1 MVSPDR
7 PDPTALDEST
17 AAAGPP
23 NPEPYGRAGRNLW
36 SAIAVGLFLGALVLL
51 PMFFAP
57 WVFPIVVSAA
67 LLIAAHELESAFAGR
82 GVHLVRWP
90 LAVATPAIVI
100 LAYFFGMT
108 AMLAAFGAAVLA
120 VLGVRLAGQTK
131 GFAADVAA
139 SVFVLTYTAV
149 MGAFVSLQLAAGSGP
164 KRVVAFVVL
173 TVCSDIGG
181 YVAGVLAGRHPIAPR
196 ISPKKSWEGLA
207 GSFVLQVI
215 AGVALFVYL
224 FGAPWWQGLIC
235 GIVLTVTATVGD
247 LVESALKRDLGVKDM
262 GTVLPGHGG
271 VMDRLDSLVLNAFAS
286 WALFRFFLG
295 P

>member
-1 MVSPDR
+1 MDE
-7 PDPTALDEST
+7 PTATPEPG
-17 AAAGPP
+17 AAA
-23 NPEPYGRAGRNLW
+23 PYGRAGRNLW
-36 SAIAVGLFLGALVLL
+36 SAVGVGLFLGALVVV
-51 PMFFAP
+51 PIVFAP
-57 WVFPIVVSAA
+57 WTFSVVVAVA

-82 GVHLVRWP
+82 GVRLVRWP
-90 LAVATPAIVI
+90 LAIGTPVIVI
-100 LAYFFGMT
+100 GSYAFGMT
-108 AMLAAFGAAVLA
+108 GMLVAYGVSVLA
-120 VLGVRLAGQTK
+120 VLGVRLVGETEGYARE
-131 GFAADVAA
+131 VAA
-139 SVFVLTYTAV
+139 SVLVLTYTAL
-149 MGAFVSLQLAAGSGP
+149 MGGFVSLQLASGSGP

-173 TVCSDIGG
+173 TICSDIGG
-181 YVAGVLAGRHPIAPR
+181 YAAGVLAGRHPIAPR

-207 GSFVLQVI
+207 GSFVLQAV
-215 AGVALFVYL
+215 AGVGLFVYL
-224 FGAPWWQGLIC
+224 FHAPWWQGLVC

>member
-1 MVSPDR
+1 MDEPTPPADPDA
-7 PDPTALDEST
+7 PA
-17 AAAGPP
+17 
-23 NPEPYGRAGRNLW
+23 PYGRAGRNLW
-36 SAIAVGLFLGALVLL
+36 SAVAVGVFLGALVLL

-57 WVFPIVVSAA
+57 WVFPIVVSVA
-67 LLIAAHELESAFAGR
+67 LLIAARELELAFAVR

-100 LAYFFGMT
+100 LAYLFGMT
-108 AMLAAFGAAVLA
+108 AMLATFGAALLVVLA
-120 VLGVRLAGQTK
+120 VRLVGDTEGYAT
-131 GFAADVAA
+131 DVAA
-139 SVFVLTYTAV
+139 SVFVLSYTAL

-164 KRVVAFVVL
+164 KRVIAFVVL

-181 YVAGVLAGRHPIAPR
+181 YAAGVLAGRHLIAPR

-207 GSFVLQVI
+207 GSLVLQAF
-215 AGVALFVYL
+215 AGVALFVL
-224 FGAPWWQGLIC
+224 MFDAPWWQGLIC
-235 GIVLTVTATVGD
+235 GLALTVTATVGD

-286 WALFRFFLG
+286 WVLFRFFLG

>member
-1 MVSPDR
+1 
-7 PDPTALDEST
+7 LDEPT
-17 AAAGPP
+17 PPADPDAAA
-23 NPEPYGRAGRNLW
+23 PYGRAGRNLW
-36 SAIAVGLFLGALVLL
+36 SAVAVGLFLGALVLL

-57 WVFPIVVSAA
+57 WVFPIVVSVA
-67 LLIAAHELESAFAGR
+67 LLIAARELESAFAGR
-82 GVHLVRWP
+82 GIHLVRWP

-100 LAYFFGMT
+100 LAYLFGTT
-108 AMLAAFGAAVLA
+108 ATLATFGAAVLV
-120 VLGVRLAGQTK
+120 VLAVRLVGDTE
-131 GFAADVAA
+131 GYAADVTA
-139 SVFVLTYTAV
+139 SVFVLSYTAL

-164 KRVVAFVVL
+164 KRVIAFVVL

-181 YVAGVLAGRHPIAPR
+181 YAAGVLAGRHPIAPR

-207 GSFVLQVI
+207 GSLVLQAV
-215 AGVALFVYL
+215 AGVALFVL
-224 FGAPWWQGLIC
+224 MFDAPWWQGLIC
-235 GIVLTVTATVGD
+235 GLALTVTATVGD

-286 WALFRFFLG
+286 WALFRIFLG